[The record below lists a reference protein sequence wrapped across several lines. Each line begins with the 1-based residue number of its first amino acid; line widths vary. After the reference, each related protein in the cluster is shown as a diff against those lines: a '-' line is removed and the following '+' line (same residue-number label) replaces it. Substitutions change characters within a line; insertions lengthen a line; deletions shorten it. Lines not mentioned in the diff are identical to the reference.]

1 MQKTYGAYTKLP
13 SFYAKAGYAEYSVG
27 MAELCPYMLERFDVN
42 PKTVLDLA
50 CGEGSFA
57 VAMAR
62 KGCEV
67 TALDSSQEM
76 VRLAREHA
84 EQSSLSVKVVQG
96 DLRTLDFRDRFD
108 LVTCWGDALNHLL
121 TMAALRRS
129 LQGICRALKP
139 DGFFLFDINT
149 IYGLAFS
156 HWQRSAVR
164 FDTDDLVVLQY
175 LDDYDYGKNIA
186 TVRVVLFTRDGSHW
200 DRSDE
205 SIAERAYTIGKIRRC
220 IADSGLTELACW
232 ANPRAGLGPSRESAR
247 LWFVTKRNGRNSLR
261 DGTTPRRHSMRRPPR
276 AS

>member
-1 MQKTYGAYTKLP
+1 MRKTSRAYTKLP
-13 SFYAKAGYAEYSVG
+13 PFYAKAGYAEYSVG
-27 MAELCPYMLERFDVN
+27 MGELCPHMLERFHAK

-67 TALDSSQEM
+67 TALDSSEEM

-84 EQSSLSVKVVQG
+84 EQSCLSVRVVRG
-96 DLRTLDFRDRFD
+96 DLRTLDFRDHFD

-121 TMAALRRS
+121 TTGALRKS
-129 LQGICRALKP
+129 LRGVCRALKP

-149 IYGLAFS
+149 IYGLAFG

-186 TVRVVLFTRDGSHW
+186 TVRVVLFTRDGSTW
-200 DRSDE
+200 DRADE
-205 SIAERAYTIGKIRRC
+205 SIAERAYTITEIRQC

-232 ANPRAGLGPSRESAR
+232 ANPRAELGPSRESAR
-247 LWFVTKRNGRNSLR
+247 LWFVTKRNGSNSLR
-261 DGTTPRRHSMRRPPR
+261 SEMTPRRHSMRLPPL